1 MKTVKVCEGLERRVN
16 VEEVI
21 LGKMIKIVDLSILG
35 VAFMI
40 TILNI
45 FAFMAY

>member
-16 VEEVI
+16 VAEVV